1 MKEKSYLKGVR
12 IMSSL
17 TYKQNGDYQIPN
29 LSLSDQNRQ
38 PLGKYGRMRKTY
50 LKEHRPV
57 LWNSMILSETLYP
70 HLREIDQTANSR
82 LEQMMPQ
89 LMQAAGVTEELKASD
104 PMKWTGL
111 MNSLKAQAEEI
122 ILREL
127 IYS

>member
-17 TYKQNGDYQIPN
+17 TYRQNGDYQIPN
-29 LSLSDQNRQ
+29 LSLSDQSNQ
-38 PLGKYGRMRKTY
+38 PLGMYGRMRKIY

-89 LMQAAGVTEELKASD
+89 LMQAAGVTEALKASD

-111 MNSLKAQAEEI
+111 MNSLKAQAEET

-127 IYS
+127 IYN